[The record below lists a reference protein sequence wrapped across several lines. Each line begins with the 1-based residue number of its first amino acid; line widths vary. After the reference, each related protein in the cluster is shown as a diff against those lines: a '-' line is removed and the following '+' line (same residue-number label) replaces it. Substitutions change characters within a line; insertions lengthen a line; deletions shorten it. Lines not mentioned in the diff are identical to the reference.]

1 MTNKFIKV
9 KWHKRPFGKQCNHC
23 GSSAVVEALRVHV
36 ESKHRLP
43 VAYCIHHA
51 EVRGVLGSKEES

>member
-9 KWHKRPFGKQCNHC
+9 KWHKRPFGRSCMHC
-23 GSSAVVEALRVHV
+23 GRSAVVEALRVHV

-43 VAYCIHHA
+43 VAYCDEHA
-51 EVRGVLGSKEES
+51 EVRGVRASKEAV